1 MQKAAW
7 GSFVFGQVKSIQLLG
22 TEQCINSMAS
32 VSNPCQR
39 VGCMGNIPYADLLSI
54 VKRETEKFILC
65 REIPSKELLRIRKD
79 KREDISGQSL

>member
-1 MQKAAW
+1 MYKQH
-7 GSFVFGQVKSIQLLG
+7 GFSQQSLSEIGLH
-22 TEQCINSMAS
+22 
-32 VSNPCQR
+32 